1 MPQLECQKRA
11 KDKYRKKMHTVTIW
25 LSPRDD
31 ELYNWIK
38 NKGEGLST
46 AAKAILKK
54 AMEDERK

>member
-46 AAKAILKK
+46 TAKAILKK
-54 AMEDERK
+54 AMEDEKK